1 VRGRLLRATRAFPTD
16 IALCV
21 FDGHRSLLVQQGLW
35 DVFSAQVKTEHPDW
49 SDAQI
54 ENHVKQF
61 VAYPNPNPDRPPPH
75 RTGGAVD
82 VYLVSRTTGVPLPMG
97 TEPDET
103 DEKSVTD
110 WYERHPIESN
120 SFAHNRRLLYHA
132 MIEAGFVNY
141 PGEWWHYEYGTL
153 RWALQKNKKMAIYGV
168 AL

>member
-1 VRGRLLRATRAFPTD
+1 M
-16 IALCV
+16 ALCV

-35 DVFSAQVKTEHPDW
+35 DVFSAQVKTQHPDW
-49 SDAQI
+49 NDTQL
-54 ENHVKQF
+54 EDYVKQF

-75 RTGGAVD
+75 RTGGALD
-82 VYLVSRTTGVPLPMG
+82 VYLVSRTTGIPLPMG

-110 WYERHPIESN
+110 WYEKHPNELHP
-120 SFAHNRRLLYHA
+120 FAHNRRLLYHA
-132 MIEAGFVNY
+132 MTTAGFVNY

-168 AL
+168 APEPHNI